1 MEQKNMP
8 EALKKVWEFIKK
20 NKYVLIVILLGVLL
34 ISLPKNEK
42 ESTREVS
49 TSPSATFSL
58 SEEEKRIAEALSEID
73 GAGKVKVVLTVRST
87 GETVVAKDTES
98 YVLQEDG
105 ESRQE
110 ESSSVVTVS
119 EGSQKESPV
128 TVEVIYPE
136 YQGALIVAE
145 GADNAETKLRL
156 TQAVADLTGLSTE
169 KITVVKMKSS

>member
-1 MEQKNMP
+1 MP
-8 EALKKVWEFIKK
+8 EALKKIWEFIKK
-20 NKYVLIVILLGVLL
+20 SKYVLVVILLGVVL
-34 ISLPKNEK
+34 ISLPKDEE
-42 ESTREVS
+42 ESVRE
-49 TSPSATFSL
+49 TSASLTEGFSL
-58 SEEEKRIAEALSEID
+58 SEEEKRIAKALSEID
-73 GAGKVKVVLTVRST
+73 GAGKVTVVLTVCST

-110 ESSSVVTVS
+110 VSSSVVTVS

-136 YQGALIVAE
+136 YQGALVVAE
-145 GADNAETKLRL
+145 GAGNAETKLRL